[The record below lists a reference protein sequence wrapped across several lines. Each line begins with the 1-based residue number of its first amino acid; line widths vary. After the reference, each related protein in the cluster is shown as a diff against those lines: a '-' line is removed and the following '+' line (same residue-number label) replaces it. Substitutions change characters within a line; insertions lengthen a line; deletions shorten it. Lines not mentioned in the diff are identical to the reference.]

1 MRHSYV
7 SIWEIMDLRE
17 RVLKESELKFLTF
30 VVSIA
35 VKWYLLQTFVPVFF
49 YLIKTH
55 FMHNKYAKHTN
66 GCSGL

>member
-49 YLIKTH
+49 L
-55 FMHNKYAKHTN
+55 FNKNPFHAQ
-66 GCSGL
+66 